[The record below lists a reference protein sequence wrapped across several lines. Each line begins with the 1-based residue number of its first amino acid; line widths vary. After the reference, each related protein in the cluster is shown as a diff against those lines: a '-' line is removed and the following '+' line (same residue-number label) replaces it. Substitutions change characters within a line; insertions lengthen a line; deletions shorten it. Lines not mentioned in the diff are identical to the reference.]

1 MQLLFKKLFTLWP
14 IRKGRGG
21 GGVMAIKLDLEK
33 AYDRLEW
40 SFIRDTLK
48 LFRVP
53 TKLVSLIMSCISSSS
68 ISILFNGVALEPFNP
83 FCGIHQGDLLSP
95 YLFILCMEVLGALI
109 ENKCH
114 EKLWNPVKSSQGGPT
129 FLHLFFVDDLML
141 FAKVNRKNCIAIRDV
156 LDSFCALWGQK
167 ISEEKSRVYFS
178 PKVDQNMREDLCEVL
193 GFRSTSS
200 LGKYLGIP
208 IKHKATSQDFGF
220 IIDCI

>member
-1 MQLLFKKLFTLWP
+1 
-14 IRKGRGG
+14 
-21 GGVMAIKLDLEK
+21 MAIKLDLEK

-68 ISILFNGVALEPFNP
+68 ISILFNGDALEPFNP
-83 FCGIHQGDLLSP
+83 SHGICQEDPLSP

-114 EKLWNPVKSSQGGPT
+114 EKFWNPVKSSQGGPA
-129 FLHLFFVDDLML
+129 FLPLFFVDDLMF
-141 FAKVNRKNCIAIRDV
+141 FARANRKNCIVIRDV
-156 LDSFCALWGQK
+156 LDSFCALSRQK

-178 PKVDQNMREDLCEVL
+178 PNVDQNTREDLYKVL
-193 GFRSTSS
+193 GFRSTPS

-208 IKHKATSQDFGF
+208 IKHKGTSQDFGF
-220 IIDCI
+220 IIDHI